1 MKIKIERVKL
11 YGAVSVLSKVINPKS
26 TLPIL
31 ASVKCVVKGDT
42 LIMTGSDSEVT
53 YTATL
58 PLIEAEGEG
67 EFCVSAASLND
78 ALAALPDQPVFIIT
92 DENQQLTLIHQTG
105 EMYFPT
111 EGTEEYPVPQ
121 AQEFTSNVVVNGKLL
136 AESIKRCLWC
146 TTKDNLRPV
155 MEGVCV
161 SVEEGGVD
169 VVASN
174 GTQLVKSTILCDCE
188 NGVRVILPRKAGK
201 ILSDL
206 LTEGDVEL
214 KVNEQFAQLEQ
225 EEAVLTFRL
234 IEGRYPNYNSVIRA
248 ESSKKV
254 TIIRGWLMN
263 ALRTIIPFAQASTS
277 KVMLSFE
284 RAKLYVTGEDTDF
297 RTGAKNSIDINY
309 EGDPLKIAVAGS
321 MLLSML
327 SYFKEESVDIN
338 MTEANQ
344 SLILTPSTEDAD
356 AAPEVEVL
364 MLLQPMSVKE

>member
-78 ALAALPDQPVFIIT
+78 SLAALPDQPVFIIT

-111 EGTEEYPVPQ
+111 ESAENYPVPQ
-121 AQEFTSNVVVNGKLL
+121 AQEFTSNVVVDGRLL

-174 GTQLVKSTILCDCE
+174 GVQMVKSTILCDCE
-188 NGVRVILPRKAGK
+188 NGVRVILPKKAAK
-201 ILSDL
+201 ILADL
-206 LTEGDVEL
+206 LGEGDVEL

-225 EEAVLTFRL
+225 DEAVLTFRL
-234 IEGRYPNYNSVIRA
+234 VEGRYPNYNSVIRA
-248 ESSKKV
+248 DSSKKAV
-254 TIIRGWLMN
+254 IIRGWLMN

-277 KVMLSFE
+277 QVMLSFE

-321 MLLSML
+321 YLLAL
-327 SYFKEESVDIN
+327 LANLKDESVELQMRNESDSIIIVPN
-338 MTEANQ
+338 
-344 SLILTPSTEDAD
+344 TEDAD